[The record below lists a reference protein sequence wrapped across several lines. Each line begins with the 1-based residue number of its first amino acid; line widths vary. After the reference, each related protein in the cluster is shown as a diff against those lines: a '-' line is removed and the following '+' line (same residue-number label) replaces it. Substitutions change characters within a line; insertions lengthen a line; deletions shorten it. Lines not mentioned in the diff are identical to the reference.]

1 MVNYG
6 AMAVAPR
13 EANLGE
19 YVMRHPFA
27 GIVEPAQK
35 SENTTPTRRS
45 LFGLV
50 AGAVAGTVGLIAF
63 GTKRADAQGIT
74 TLMVGEEGGRPPRPP
89 RPPGNQP
96 TTRMIGE
103 EGGRPPRQG
112 WKK

>member
-27 GIVEPAQK
+27 GIVEPARK
-35 SENTTPTRRS
+35 SEITAPTRRN
-45 LFGLV
+45 LFGLA
-50 AGAVAGTVGLIAF
+50 AGAIGGTVDLIAF
-63 GTKRADAQGIT
+63 GTKQADARRFPPQQPT
-74 TLMVGEEGGRPPRPP
+74 TLMLGEEGGRPPRPP
-89 RPPGNQP
+89 GSRPVM
-96 TTRMIGE
+96 RARGE
-103 EGGRPPRQG
+103 EGTRGG